1 MRNKSMKAL
10 VISAMCFT
18 IPCIVGFGCT
28 GTSEGVGVT
37 DKPMD
42 EGFNLSRTMNADVET
57 DEIGQLDTTA
67 TETDSAD
74 TGDTLDTGVI
84 DTEKLVYSGSITI
97 DTLKFADAVEDFK
110 KVVSDAGGFVEN
122 ESVYDDGGTFVY
134 DDFAS
139 YNSRAE
145 ETRHTYSATVR
156 VPSDK
161 YDSFIASSEEIG
173 DIRSQSSSVDNITQS
188 YSTAESQLEIY
199 ETKYERYKELLSKA
213 NTVEEMVSL
222 EHELTEI
229 ELKVAEYR
237 TMLSVMDTDVAYST
251 MNVTINE
258 ILKRSDIK
266 NKNTFFV
273 RLKETFVESWEGILS
288 FLEGALFFIIRYWWY
303 LALGIIIYKVN
314 KRFKFVKGIHI
325 KIPKLFKKEKDL

>member
-1 MRNKSMKAL
+1 M
-10 VISAMCFT
+10 
-18 IPCIVGFGCT
+18 
-28 GTSEGVGVT
+28 
-37 DKPMD
+37 
-42 EGFNLSRTMNADVET
+42 
-57 DEIGQLDTTA
+57 
-67 TETDSAD
+67 
-74 TGDTLDTGVI
+74 
-84 DTEKLVYSGSITI
+84 
-97 DTLKFADAVEDFK
+97 
-110 KVVSDAGGFVEN
+110 
-122 ESVYDDGGTFVY
+122 
-134 DDFAS
+134 
-139 YNSRAE
+139 
-145 ETRHTYSATVR
+145 
-156 VPSDK
+156 
-161 YDSFIASSEEIG
+161 
-173 DIRSQSSSVDNITQS
+173 
-188 YSTAESQLEIY
+188 
-199 ETKYERYKELLSKA
+199 LSKA